1 MFRFKKSVPVSY
13 DRQGYI
19 YFLSRLYDHLPAD
32 RQEKIRQHC
41 RTTGGEHAKALFTF
55 VTTDL
60 NATAIC
66 ARFFLSRSTLDRV
79 VRKYYMD
86 FPQDF

>member
-1 MFRFKKSVPVSY
+1 MFRFKKSIGVSY

-19 YFLSRLYDHLPAD
+19 YFMSRLYDQLP
-32 RQEKIRQHC
+32 QEKRSAIKQHC
-41 RTTGGEHAKALFTF
+41 YEAGGEYAKALFLF

-66 ARFFLSRSTLDRV
+66 ARCFLSRSTLDRV
-79 VRKYYMD
+79 VRRYYEE
-86 FPQDF
+86 FPEEI